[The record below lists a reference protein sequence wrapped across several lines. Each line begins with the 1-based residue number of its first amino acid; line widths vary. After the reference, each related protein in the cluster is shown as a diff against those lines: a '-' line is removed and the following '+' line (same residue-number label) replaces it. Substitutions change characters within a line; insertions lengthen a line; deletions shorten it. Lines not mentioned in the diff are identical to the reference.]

1 MKKAFLS
8 ILVLLVATA
17 YVAQSDTTPEEEL
30 ISSPEIFESFIAM
43 QKTQKKP
50 SLAQELALPPF
61 NKVFTVG
68 SQRRSCFKSTKIR
81 AGCKCPAV
89 VRKGVWANRGRHKN
103 AQDIFK
109 VTSSVHSTKLTVK
122 RVDKAG
128 RDCHGWGMNLQ
139 VICKCFNHNQWAP
152 KNRKKRERVMKY
164 HKKHRERHMKFRGKR
179 RAAYKRRRAAYKKRC
194 FRSKK
199 CKKRYLCMRNRKCR
213 AAYFAKRRAAY
224 KRRRAAHKKR
234 CFRSKK
240 CKKRYLCMRNRKCR
254 AAYLS
259 KR

>member
-152 KNRKKRERVMKY
+152 KIEKKRERVMKY

-199 CKKRYLCMRNRKCR
+199 CKKRYLCMRNKKCR
-213 AAYFAKRRAAY
+213 AAYFAKRRAAH
-224 KRRRAAHKKR
+224 KR
-234 CFRSKK
+234 
-240 CKKRYLCMRNRKCR
+240 CMRNKKCR
-254 AAYLS
+254 AAYFARRMAAR
-259 KR
+259 KRCMKNKRCRR

>member
-61 NKVFTVG
+61 NRVFTVG
-68 SQRRSCFKSTKIR
+68 SQSRSCFKSTKIR

-122 RVDKAG
+122 RVDSAG
-128 RDCHGWGMNLQ
+128 RNCHGWGMNLKI
-139 VICKCFNHNQWAP
+139 ICKCFRHNQWAP
-152 KNRKKRERVMKY
+152 KREKATKSKREKA
-164 HKKHRERHMKFRGKR
+164 MKFH
-179 RAAYKRRRAAYKKRC
+179 
-194 FRSKK
+194 
-199 CKKRYLCMRNRKCR
+199 KKRYAAYLKKCRKSKRCWARHMRRVAARKKHIACMKNKKCR
-213 AAYFAKRRAAY
+213 AKWVKA
-224 KRRRAAHKKR
+224 
-234 CFRSKK
+234 
-240 CKKRYLCMRNRKCR
+240 RKER
-254 AAYLS
+254 HT
-259 KR
+259 KHMIR